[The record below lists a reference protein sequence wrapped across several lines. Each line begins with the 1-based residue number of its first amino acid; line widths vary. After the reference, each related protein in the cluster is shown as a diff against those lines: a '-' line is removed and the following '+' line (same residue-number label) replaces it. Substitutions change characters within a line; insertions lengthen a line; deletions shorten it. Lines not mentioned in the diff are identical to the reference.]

1 MRGIDQVAR
10 AALLAA
16 VMSVSSSPL
25 IGALEAGGTKFV
37 CAVGTGPDDV
47 RVVERIPTTTPAETL
62 GRCVEFFRT
71 AEAAHGGGRAIGA
84 WGVAT
89 FGPAQVRRGASDF
102 GCLTT
107 TPKAGWGGADML
119 GPLRAFRDG
128 PSGFD
133 TDVNGAAL
141 AEARWGAG
149 VGKSSVL
156 YLTIGTGI
164 GGGLCLRGR
173 PLQGLSHTEMGH
185 VWVPRTEPS
194 AFAGT
199 CPYHGACLEGLAS
212 GPALAARWGQ
222 PAESLPEDHPA
233 WTEHIDHLA
242 HALGTFIYTLS
253 PEIILIGGG
262 VGGRAHLFPPL
273 RQRVAAL
280 VNGYAPLPEIRPP
293 GLGDR
298 AGVLGALALGLDAG
312 HVKSEI

>member
-1 MRGIDQVAR
+1 MIVP
-10 AALLAA
+10 
-16 VMSVSSSPL
+16 SPPPL

-47 RVVERIPTTTPAETL
+47 RAIERIPTTTPAETL
-62 GRCVEFFRT
+62 GRCVDFFRVAET
-71 AEAAHGGGRAIGA
+71 ALGAGQTIGA

-107 TPKAGWGGADML
+107 TPKAGWGGADVL
-119 GPLRAFRDG
+119 GPLRAFRDV
-128 PSGFD
+128 PAGFD

-164 GGGLCLRGR
+164 GGGLCLRGQ
-173 PLQGLSHTEMGH
+173 PLRGLSHTEMGH
-185 VWVPRTEPS
+185 IWVPREREAGPGTGS
-194 AFAGT
+194 APPFAGT

-212 GPALAARWGQ
+212 GPAISARWGQ
-222 PAESLPEDHPA
+222 PAETLPEDHPA
-233 WTEHIDHLA
+233 WIEHLGYVA
-242 HALGTFIYTLS
+242 HALCTFMYSLS
-253 PEIILIGGG
+253 PEVILIGGG
-262 VGGRAHLFPPL
+262 VGGRTHLFPPL
-273 RQRVAAL
+273 RERVADL
-280 VNGYAPLPEIRPP
+280 VNGYAPLPDIRPP

-298 AGVLGALALGLDAG
+298 AGVLGALALGLEAG
-312 HVKSEI
+312 RPAI